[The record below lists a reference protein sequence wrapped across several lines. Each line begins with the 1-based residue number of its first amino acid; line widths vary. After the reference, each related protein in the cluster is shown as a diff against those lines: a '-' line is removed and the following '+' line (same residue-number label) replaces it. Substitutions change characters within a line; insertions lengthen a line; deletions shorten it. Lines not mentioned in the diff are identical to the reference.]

1 VVLCWK
7 GKVRGSKHRWFENGK
22 CEIKK
27 RPGKEEKEKEKYE
40 NDFRKSMAAD
50 GGERI
55 RTFCFLDN
63 RKILE
68 GSISA
73 SLYIVCICVCMSH
86 TLSLYS
92 ILEKKC

>member
-1 VVLCWK
+1 METGEREK
-7 GKVRGSKHRWFENGK
+7 KVKRE
-22 CEIKK
+22 KK
-27 RPGKEEKEKEKYE
+27 KYE

-68 GSISA
+68 GSISP
-73 SLYIVCICVCMSH
+73 SFYIVCVYVCVC
-86 TLSLYS
+86 L
-92 ILEKKC
+92 IP